1 MAQLDHIPRG
11 IHSARARLPLK
22 HGREAAPD
30 IGGLI
35 VGEDAVSTPQGQAPP
50 PGVPSGPPPGWYP
63 DPEGQQVMRWW
74 SGMGWTPHT
83 QPLPGPQ
90 PGTPP
95 FSAGTGPVPQPQPTG
110 PRTRK
115 RAGGSHWVRNI
126 FAGIGALVVAGV
138 IIGA

>member
-1 MAQLDHIPRG
+1 MSEQP
-11 IHSARARLPLK
+11 
-22 HGREAAPD
+22 
-30 IGGLI
+30 
-35 VGEDAVSTPQGQAPP
+35 PQDPQ
-50 PGVPSGPPPGWYP
+50 PPGWYP

-138 IIGA
+138 IIGALSHSGTAGSSATPGSAAVSAPASAPAAAVSSAPPPPTKVE